1 MVGKLIMN
9 PGLNSLFQ
17 DRDEKAIEKLLSIY
31 TARKGEVESLWGY
44 CMVRRGVVKKKLSF
58 PNKRVSKRSKY
69 VFFFAS

>member
-1 MVGKLIMN
+1 MRMVGKLIMN

-44 CMVRRGVVKKKLSF
+44 CMVRRGVVKKKT
-58 PNKRVSKRSKY
+58 
-69 VFFFAS
+69 